1 MLSFAATQINLEDI
15 RQCCQSERGSVCDLS
30 FTGNLKIARLIERE
44 SMMTGYQGLEGGGNG
59 EILVKEQRFPVIR
72 KMRFMA

>member
-1 MLSFAATQINLEDI
+1 MLSFAATQINLEGI

-44 SMMTGYQGLEGGGNG
+44 STTGYQGLEGGGNG
-59 EILVKEQRFPVIR
+59 EILAKEQRFPVTR